1 MLGSSWASLLSL
13 AFVGFVEREQIQAER
28 VSCCPSTCFVSKGA
42 WSHYIADKVLGNG
55 SSWGLGRRHPGKK
68 ILQHWGHS
76 TADIHARPYRTEPS
90 FHLKTGFIYPHSH
103 ICMQKQ

>member
-68 ILQHWGHS
+68 K
-76 TADIHARPYRTEPS
+76 YCN
-90 FHLKTGFIYPHSH
+90 TGAIVQQISMQDLIGQSHRFI
-103 ICMQKQ
+103 